1 MKRSVLMERV
11 RFVPH
16 GNKRILRFD
25 FSGLGV
31 GEAHEIM
38 AYGSS
43 LIAKMPGR
51 SVLTLT
57 NITGAHYDR
66 EVTEALK
73 GFTRH
78 NKPYVIAGAVVGVE
92 GLKRFVFQ
100 AVTTV
105 TGRTNLKLFGDE
117 ASAKDWLAGHAV

>member
-11 RFVPH
+11 RFVLH

-25 FSGLGV
+25 FSELEV
-31 GEAHEIM
+31 GEIHEVM
-38 AYGSS
+38 AYGLS

-92 GLKRFVFQ
+92 GLKRVVFQ

-117 ASAKDWLAGHAV
+117 ASAKDWLAGYAV